1 MHNHEMSRHKKLF
14 KSEYILDSE
23 VHASVYYY
31 VIKEQA
37 T

>member
-14 KSEYILDSE
+14 KNEYILDSE